1 MPLAHTLPS
10 RPPPPPRGFEYLKS
24 SDGKPPE
31 LYARGKEKV
40 CGWCLQQEVW
50 LWGFLLAPL
59 RSYFWGQSKI
69 DCASWVWLKRGKGIK
84 RRLLEVWLWVTSLT
98 DSEVKGALEIIQLGL
113 QFNARNSFRVFLR
126 KGHSTFTW
134 KSSVIGDVLLHWHYR
149 RVLRTQMLQP
159 DGLCSNPG
167 AISYWLW
174 HLRHVTQYLCAS
186 VSVPVSWR

>member
-59 RSYFWGQSKI
+59 RSYFWGGGRCWGTLKLSVLRHRWYFISLNFVSQLSVSSGLAWDYSCNCNYI
-69 DCASWVWLKRGKGIK
+69 TAHLWLEGPRWYHSHVWQL
-84 RRLLEVWLWVTSLT
+84 VLT
-98 DSEVKGALEIIQLGL
+98 LGWGALAPL
-113 QFNARNSFRVFLR
+113 RVASL
-126 KGHSTFTW
+126 SY
-134 KSSVIGDVLLHWHYR
+134 S
-149 RVLRTQMLQP
+149 RVP
-159 DGLCSNPG
+159 WVF
-167 AISYWLW
+167 A
-174 HLRHVTQYLCAS
+174 
-186 VSVPVSWR
+186 